1 MERKIENLSD
11 LQAERARLKNQLEVS
26 KVQIKRQLDGIKDDI
41 NPARQV
47 INTVSGL
54 MAKPENNLFS
64 NGIGRGIDLALQFT
78 PLGRAAWPL
87 RMLVPFAVKR
97 VTTNFLN
104 SNGPQVLEKSL
115 IWVKNVTDERPA
127 FPAKISLKPEKS
139 LKEKF
144 FSWLKDV
151 TEDHDPEPKEAIVI
165 ETLPLTSP
173 DLNIRTPL

>member
-11 LQAERARLKNQLEVS
+11 LQAERARLKNKLEVS
-26 KVQIKRQLDGIKDDI
+26 KVQIKQQFDGIKEDI

-54 MAKPENNLFS
+54 MAKPQNNLFS
-64 NGIGRGIDLALQFT
+64 NGVGRSIDLALQFT
-78 PLGRAAWPL
+78 PLGRAAWPI
-87 RMLVPFAVKR
+87 RMLMPFVVKR

-127 FPAKISLKPEKS
+127 LPATLSIKPEKS

-144 FSWLKDV
+144 FSWLKNA
-151 TEDHDPEPKEAIVI
+151 TEDHDPQPAEVI
-165 ETLPLTSP
+165 ETLPLTYTETETT
-173 DLNIRTPL
+173 IRTPL